1 MSNRTER
8 RAAERA
14 ARKLAFKELRQGIS
28 QQLAP
33 VPVEAPVEAVIAE
46 CAATQAPVKQPAP
59 PISEAQLA
67 ANRANAL
74 LSTGPATPEGRAISS
89 LNALTHGLT
98 GKTVVLPSEDAA
110 EYDRKL
116 NAYTKDLKPATE
128 EEHRLVQTL
137 LDSFWRIDRIKRL
150 ETGLILKGQLE
161 FANKFQDQSPADQAS
176 LINVEGY
183 LKYEKS
189 ICNLHRQ
196 EARLIRQLERAQAEL
211 LRLQTVRKR
220 EDRAAADAA
229 VKPHGRPRA
238 NADTPNGF
246 DFSTSKT
253 QPASFRTGAP
263 TPMELPLRPTGKE

>member
-1 MSNRTER
+1 MPNRTER

-14 ARKLAFKELRQGIS
+14 ARKLAFKELRQGAT
-28 QQLAP
+28 QQLETP
-33 VPVEAPVEAVIAE
+33 VPVEAPVEAVAVK
-46 CAATQAPVKQPAP
+46 CAAIQKPVEQPASQ
-59 PISEAQLA
+59 ISEAQLA

-74 LSTGPATPEGRAISS
+74 LSTGPTTPQGRAISS
-89 LNALTHGLT
+89 MNALTHGLT
-98 GKTVVLPSEDAA
+98 GKTVVLPSEDAD

-116 NAYTKDLKPATE
+116 ATYTKDLKPVTE

-161 FANKFQDQSPADQAS
+161 FANKFQDQSPANQVS

-196 EARLIRQLERAQAEL
+196 EARLIRQLEKAQAEL
-211 LRLQTVRKR
+211 LRLQTIRQR
-220 EDRAAADAA
+220 EDKAAADAA
-229 VKPHGRPRA
+229 VNRQARSRA
-238 NADTPNGF
+238 NAETPNGF
-246 DFSTSKT
+246 DFATSKK
-253 QPASFRTGAP
+253 QPAAVPNSRSNTHGTGA
-263 TPMELPLRPTGKE
+263 

>member
-14 ARKLAFKELRQGIS
+14 ARKLAFKQLRQETA

-33 VPVEAPVEAVIAE
+33 VPAEAPVEAAAVE
-46 CAATQAPVKQPAP
+46 CAATQPPVEQPAP
-59 PISEAQLA
+59 RISEAQLA

-74 LSTGPATPEGRAISS
+74 LSTGPATPQGRAISS
-89 LNALTHGLT
+89 MNALTHGLT

-116 NAYTKDLKPATE
+116 NAYTKDLKPVTE

-161 FANKFQDQSPADQAS
+161 FANKFQDQSPANQAS

-196 EARLIRQLERAQAEL
+196 EARLVRQLEKAQAEL
-211 LRLQTVRKR
+211 LRLQTIRKR
-220 EDRAAADAA
+220 EDRAASNSAQTPQA
-229 VKPHGRPRA
+229 PPRA
-238 NADTPNGF
+238 NAETPNGF
-246 DFSTSKT
+246 DFATSKK
-253 QPASFRTGAP
+253 QPAAVPDSRSNTHGTGA
-263 TPMELPLRPTGKE
+263 